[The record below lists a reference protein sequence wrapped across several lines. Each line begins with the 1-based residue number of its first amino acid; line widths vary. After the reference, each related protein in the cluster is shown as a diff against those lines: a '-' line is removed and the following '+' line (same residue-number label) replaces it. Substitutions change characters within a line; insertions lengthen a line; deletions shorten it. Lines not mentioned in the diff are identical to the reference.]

1 MTAIRHILTARAFLL
16 RSAAVLLTAVT
27 AALAAPAQN
36 TAQTADTAGTHI
48 RRPLTLNRV
57 IRKDSA
63 DSRRRLVADE
73 KVLLG
78 PDTASI
84 ILPEKNFGRYDR
96 GLYNYLFVPKGRWA
110 FGLTAN
116 YGEFNS
122 EDIQLMDIISNF
134 TFKGKLYAIHPTVA
148 YFIRHNQSVGL
159 KLTYSR
165 GDANL
170 GNLSVD
176 VDDDLN
182 FSLEDVS
189 YVNETYALGFFY
201 RNYVGLGRDRRF
213 GIFNEVD
220 LMFQSGASRFVR
232 SIGGEPR
239 DTRTDITQAS
249 LNFSPGVCCFIQ
261 ENVAFNV
268 SFGVFGLKWRHESQ
282 TTNGVSE
289 GSRDS
294 SGANFRFNIFNI
306 NFGLM
311 VVI

>member
-1 MTAIRHILTARAFLL
+1 MTASLHIHFRRWLL
-16 RSAAVLLTAVT
+16 GTAVAAMTLAT
-27 AALAAPAQN
+27 AAEGNAA
-36 TAQTADTAGTHI
+36 TGSGADSTRAAIEKPI
-48 RRPLTLNRV
+48 RLNV
-57 IRKDSA
+57 VMRKDSA
-63 DSRRRLVADE
+63 SARRRKIADE

-110 FGLTAN
+110 FGLSAN

-122 EDIQLMDIISNF
+122 DNIQLMDIISDFN
-134 TFKGKLYAIHPTVA
+134 FKGKIYSIHPTVA

-176 VDDDLN
+176 IDDDLN

-189 YVNETYALGFFY
+189 YVNETYALGTFY

-213 GIFNEVD
+213 GLFNEVD
-220 LMFQSGASRFVR
+220 LMFQTGASRFKR
-232 SIGGEPR
+232 KIGAEPR

-249 LNFSPGVCCFIQ
+249 LNFSPGVCVFIQ
-261 ENVAFNV
+261 ENAAFNV

-282 TTNGVSE
+282 TTNGE
-289 GSRDS
+289 DNGSRFT